1 MHRHARLVV
10 CLVTTENELLAVT
23 TLQFVSVVIPET
35 RGTFEVQVVSLRSQ
49 ANRGGRQFA
58 LLSEVSMRVFALFTA
73 VSFRCFWS
81 LTRLTTSLK
90 SQRRTQRNCRT
101 IITLGT
107 EAKLGTIKFSHV
119 DHTTKN
125 RSIEGSK
132 IACIE
137 CHHVAQPAAD
147 AAKHP
152 PLKTA
157 WPADRTT
164 TLTAELFE
172 KDPSAAGVAAC
183 RDCHARAET
192 KPKLLP
198 EIPQIKLEVGTE
210 LITLVNQQA
219 FHRNCAGCHDEIVK
233 TSMD

>member
-1 MHRHARLVV
+1 MKVLALFAAVLV
-10 CLVTTENELLAVT
+10 CLFLGLT
-23 TLQFVSVVIPET
+23 IPNN
-35 RGTFEVQVVSLRSQ
+35 F
-49 ANRGGRQFA
+49 
-58 LLSEVSMRVFALFTA
+58 SEVSAQNSKKLPEVI
-73 VSFRCFWS
+73 V
-81 LTRLTTSLK
+81 
-90 SQRRTQRNCRT
+90 
-101 IITLGT
+101 LGT
-107 EAKLGTIKFSHV
+107 EAKLGSIKFSHI

-132 IACIE
+132 ISCIE

-157 WPADRTT
+157 WPKDRTT
-164 TLTAELFE
+164 TLTAALFE
-172 KDPSAAGVAAC
+172 QDPNAAGVVVC
-183 RDCHARAET
+183 RDCHARTET
-192 KPKLLP
+192 KPKLLA

-233 TSMD
+233 TSKDLNPPTSKKCTACHKRTAA

>member
-1 MHRHARLVV
+1 MKVIAVV
-10 CLVTTENELLAVT
+10 GALL
-23 TLQFVSVVIPET
+23 VSVLLVLSTP
-35 RGTFEVQVVSLRSQ
+35 
-49 ANRGGRQFA
+49 NK
-58 LLSEVSMRVFALFTA
+58 LSEVSAQDGKKLPE
-73 VSFRCFWS
+73 
-81 LTRLTTSLK
+81 
-90 SQRRTQRNCRT
+90 

-107 EAKLGTIKFSHV
+107 EAKLGTIKFSHI

-132 IACIE
+132 ISCIE
-137 CHHVAQPAAD
+137 CHHVAQPAAE

-172 KDPSAAGVAAC
+172 KDPGAAQVAVC

-210 LITLVNQQA
+210 LVTLTNQQA

-233 TSMD
+233 TSTGLSPPTSKKCTTCHKRSAA